1 MSNVKCVLCTWLFA
15 LEFLLNVKKLC
26 KVSHFI
32 LNCSYLCA
40 IKSEIMSRIITLL
53 LLLTLGFTQS
63 VQAKKYPKIKFD
75 KTVIDFGDFTVAD
88 GLQTCTF
95 TFANVGEAP
104 LVINYV
110 HTSCGCTV
118 ADYPK
123 DPISPGGK
131 GIIKVSY
138 SGEGKTPGPFTK
150 TIQVFSN
157 CKEDLARV
165 SIKGNMLPLPREQ
178 RK

>member
-1 MSNVKCVLCTWLFA
+1 MRRFSL
-15 LEFLLNVKKLC
+15 
-26 KVSHFI
+26 
-32 LNCSYLCA
+32 
-40 IKSEIMSRIITLL
+40 LL

-63 VQAKKYPKIKFD
+63 VHAKKYPRIKFE
-75 KTVIDFGDFTVAD
+75 KTVIDFGEFTASD

-95 TFANVGEAP
+95 TFANVGDAP

-131 GIIKVSY
+131 GVIKVSY
-138 SGEGKTPGPFTK
+138 SGEGKTPGPFKK
-150 TIQVFSN
+150 TIQVFTN

-165 SIKGNMLPLPREQ
+165 FIQGNMLSLPRE
-178 RK
+178 RKK